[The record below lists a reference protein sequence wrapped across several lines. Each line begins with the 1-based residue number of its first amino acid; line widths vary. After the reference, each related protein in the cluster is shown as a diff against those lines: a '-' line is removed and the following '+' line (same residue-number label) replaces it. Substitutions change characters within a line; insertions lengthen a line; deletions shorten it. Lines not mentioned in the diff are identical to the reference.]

1 MRLGTIPSDDFLQIL
16 NKKNI
21 EIQQQFLYHIKNLTK
36 TTSIKVMLGD
46 STITQQ
52 LTFDQTKIK
61 KFFENFTKK
70 LQDWS
75 IQEVSTSNNEDL
87 RRLFIKF
94 QVREGN
100 YLLSGHFSIQF
111 HVLLFYKPE
120 FRVIECQK
128 ELSEIL
134 DVTKNKESELK
145 NFGDEFIINKLKEMG
160 YKDLDHQGLFELFFN
175 DNALQDKIYKEI
187 EQKYDIDFQKDSKK
201 KTKLFNE
208 LDSYLIE
215 TYQTVPILIDDAKLV
230 TGEEGCLCT
239 FDLEF
244 IKNKNKEGVFN
255 TKKIPNIV
263 KEKIDARLD
272 QILNLLKF

>member
-1 MRLGTIPSDDFLQIL
+1 VRLGTKLSDDFLQIL
-16 NKKNI
+16 NKKNN
-21 EIQQQFLYHIKNLTK
+21 EIQEQFLDHIKNLTK
-36 TTSIKVMLGD
+36 TTSIKVMMGD

-61 KFFENFTKK
+61 KFFENFINK

-75 IQEVSTSNNEDL
+75 VQEVSTSNNEDL
-87 RRLFIKF
+87 RRLFTKF

-111 HVLLFYKPE
+111 HVLLYYKSE
-120 FRVIECQK
+120 YRVIECQK

-134 DVTKNKESELK
+134 DATKGKESEMKDL
-145 NFGDEFIINKLKEMG
+145 GDEFIINKLKEMG

-175 DNALQDKIYKEI
+175 DDALQDKIYKEI
-187 EQKYDIDFQKDSKK
+187 EEKYDIDFQKVSKK
-201 KTKLFNE
+201 KAMLFNE
-208 LDSYLIE
+208 LDGYLIE
-215 TYQTVPILIDDAKLV
+215 TYQSVPILIDDARLV

-244 IKNKNKEGVFN
+244 IKNKNKEGLFN

-263 KEKIDARLD
+263 KQKINARLD

>member
-1 MRLGTIPSDDFLQIL
+1 MRLGTKLSDDFLQIL
-16 NKKNI
+16 NKKNN
-21 EIQQQFLYHIKNLTK
+21 EIQEQFLNHIKNLTK

-61 KFFENFTKK
+61 KFFENFIKK
-70 LQDWS
+70 LEDWS
-75 IQEVSTSNNEDL
+75 VQEVSTSNNEDL

-111 HVLLFYKPE
+111 HVLLYYKPE
-120 FRVIECQK
+120 YRVIECQK

-134 DVTKNKESELK
+134 DSTKDKESEIK
-145 NFGDEFIINKLKEMG
+145 NFGDEFIINKLKGMG

-175 DNALQDKIYKEI
+175 DDALQDKIYKEI
-187 EQKYDIDFQKDSKK
+187 EQKYDIDFQKVSKK
-201 KTKLFNE
+201 KAMLFNE
-208 LDSYLIE
+208 LDGYLIE
-215 TYQTVPILIDDAKLV
+215 TYQSVPILIDDARLV

-244 IKNKNKEGVFN
+244 IKNKNKEGLFN

-263 KEKIDARLD
+263 KQKINARLD

>member
-1 MRLGTIPSDDFLQIL
+1 VRFGTKLSDDFLQIL
-16 NKKNI
+16 NKKNN
-21 EIQQQFLYHIKNLTK
+21 EIQEQFLNHIKNQTK

-52 LTFDQTKIK
+52 LTFDPNKIK
-61 KFFENFTKK
+61 KFFENFIKK

-75 IQEVSTSNNEDL
+75 VQEVTTSNNDDL
-87 RRLFIKF
+87 RRLFTKF

-111 HVLLFYKPE
+111 HVLLYYKPE
-120 FRVIECQK
+120 YRVIECQK

-134 DVTKNKESELK
+134 DATKGKESEMKDL
-145 NFGDEFIINKLKEMG
+145 GDEFIINKLKEMG
-160 YKDLDHQGLFELFFN
+160 YKDLDHQALFELFFN
-175 DNALQDKIYKEI
+175 DDALQDKIYKEI
-187 EQKYDIDFQKDSKK
+187 EQKYDIDFQKVSKK
-201 KTKLFNE
+201 KSMLFNE
-208 LDSYLIE
+208 LDDYLIE
-215 TYQTVPILIDDAKLV
+215 TYQIVPILIDDARLV

-244 IKNKNKEGVFN
+244 IKNKNREGMFN
-255 TKKIPNIV
+255 TKKIPDIV
-263 KEKIDARLD
+263 KQKINGRLD

>member
-1 MRLGTIPSDDFLQIL
+1 VRFGTKLSDDFLQIL
-16 NKKNI
+16 NKKNN
-21 EIQQQFLYHIKNLTK
+21 EIQKQFLNHIKNQTK

-52 LTFDQTKIK
+52 LTFDPNKIK
-61 KFFENFTKK
+61 KFFENFIKK

-75 IQEVSTSNNEDL
+75 VQEVTTSNNDDL
-87 RRLFIKF
+87 RRLFTKF

-111 HVLLFYKPE
+111 HVLLYYKPE
-120 FRVIECQK
+120 YRVIECQK

-134 DVTKNKESELK
+134 DATKGKESEMKDL
-145 NFGDEFIINKLKEMG
+145 GDEFIINKLKEMG
-160 YKDLDHQGLFELFFN
+160 YKDLDHQALFELFFN
-175 DNALQDKIYKEI
+175 DDALQDKIYKEI
-187 EQKYDIDFQKDSKK
+187 EQKYDIDFQKVSKK
-201 KTKLFNE
+201 KSMLFNE
-208 LDSYLIE
+208 LDDYLIE
-215 TYQTVPILIDDAKLV
+215 TYQIVPILIDDARLV

-244 IKNKNKEGVFN
+244 IKNKNREGMFN
-255 TKKIPNIV
+255 TKKIPDIV
-263 KEKIDARLD
+263 KQKINGRLD

>member
-1 MRLGTIPSDDFLQIL
+1 MRLGTKLSDDFLQIL
-16 NKKNI
+16 NKKNN
-21 EIQQQFLYHIKNLTK
+21 EIQEQFLNHIKNLTK

-61 KFFENFTKK
+61 KFFENFIKK
-70 LQDWS
+70 LEDWS
-75 IQEVSTSNNEDL
+75 VQEVSTSNNEDL

-111 HVLLFYKPE
+111 HVLLYYKPE
-120 FRVIECQK
+120 YRVIECQK

-134 DVTKNKESELK
+134 DSTKDKESEIK
-145 NFGDEFIINKLKEMG
+145 NFGDEFIINKLKGMG

-175 DNALQDKIYKEI
+175 DDALQDKIYKEI
-187 EQKYDIDFQKDSKK
+187 EEKYDIDFQKVSKK
-201 KTKLFNE
+201 KAMLFNE
-208 LDSYLIE
+208 LDGYLIE
-215 TYQTVPILIDDAKLV
+215 TYQSVPILIDDARLV

-244 IKNKNKEGVFN
+244 IKNKNKEGLFN

-263 KEKIDARLD
+263 KQKINARLD

>member
-1 MRLGTIPSDDFLQIL
+1 MRFGTKLSDDFLQIL
-16 NKKNI
+16 NKKNN
-21 EIQQQFLYHIKNLTK
+21 EIQEQFLNHIKNQTK

-52 LTFDQTKIK
+52 LTFDPNKIK
-61 KFFENFTKK
+61 KFFENFIKK

-75 IQEVSTSNNEDL
+75 VQQVTTSNNDDL
-87 RRLFIKF
+87 RRLFTKF

-111 HVLLFYKPE
+111 HVLLYYKPE
-120 FRVIECQK
+120 YRVIECQK

-134 DVTKNKESELK
+134 DATKGKESEMKDL
-145 NFGDEFIINKLKEMG
+145 GDEFIINKLKEMG
-160 YKDLDHQGLFELFFN
+160 YKDLDHQALFELFFN
-175 DNALQDKIYKEI
+175 DDALQDKIYKEI
-187 EQKYDIDFQKDSKK
+187 EQKYDIDFQKVSKK
-201 KTKLFNE
+201 KSMLFNE
-208 LDSYLIE
+208 LDDYLIE
-215 TYQTVPILIDDAKLV
+215 TYQIVPILIDDARLV

-244 IKNKNKEGVFN
+244 IKNKNREGMFN
-255 TKKIPNIV
+255 TKKIPDIV
-263 KEKIDARLD
+263 KQKINGRLD

>member
-1 MRLGTIPSDDFLQIL
+1 VRLGTKLSDDFLQIL
-16 NKKNI
+16 NKKNN
-21 EIQQQFLYHIKNLTK
+21 EIQKQFINHIKNMTK

-52 LTFDQTKIK
+52 LTFDPDKIK
-61 KFFENFTKK
+61 KFFENFIKK

-75 IQEVSTSNNEDL
+75 VQEVSISNNDDL

-111 HVLLFYKPE
+111 HVLLYYKPE
-120 FRVIECQK
+120 YRVIECQK

-134 DVTKNKESELK
+134 DTTKNKEPEMK
-145 NFGDEFIINKLKEMG
+145 NLGDEFIINKLKEMG
-160 YKDLDHQGLFELFFN
+160 YKDLDHQSLFELFFN
-175 DNALQDKIYKEI
+175 DDVLQDKIYKEI
-187 EQKYDIDFQKDSKK
+187 EQKYDIDFQKVSKK
-201 KTKLFNE
+201 KTMLFKE
-208 LDSYLIE
+208 LDDYLIE
-215 TYQTVPILIDDAKLV
+215 TYQIVPILIDDARLV

-255 TKKIPNIV
+255 TKKIPDIV
-263 KEKIDARLD
+263 KQKINTRLE
-272 QILNLLKF
+272 QILNLVKF

>member
-1 MRLGTIPSDDFLQIL
+1 VRFGTKLSDDFLQIL
-16 NKKNI
+16 NKKNN
-21 EIQQQFLYHIKNLTK
+21 EIQEQFLNHIKNQTK

-52 LTFDQTKIK
+52 LTFDPNKIK
-61 KFFENFTKK
+61 KFFENFIKK

-75 IQEVSTSNNEDL
+75 VQQVTTSNNDDL
-87 RRLFIKF
+87 RRLFTKF

-111 HVLLFYKPE
+111 HVLLYYKPE
-120 FRVIECQK
+120 YRVIECQK

-134 DVTKNKESELK
+134 DATKGKESEMKDL
-145 NFGDEFIINKLKEMG
+145 GDEFIINKLKEMG
-160 YKDLDHQGLFELFFN
+160 YKDLDHQALFELFFN
-175 DNALQDKIYKEI
+175 DDALQDKIYKEI
-187 EQKYDIDFQKDSKK
+187 EQKYDIDFQKVSKK
-201 KTKLFNE
+201 KSMLFNE
-208 LDSYLIE
+208 LDDYLIE
-215 TYQTVPILIDDAKLV
+215 TYQIVPILIDDARLV

-244 IKNKNKEGVFN
+244 IKNKNREGMFN
-255 TKKIPNIV
+255 TKKIPDIV
-263 KEKIDARLD
+263 KQKINGRLD